1 MSNFNDFYKLIII
14 KEEEKESALNFLRLR
29 GIDEHIYVANHLTKL
44 LKRKPTYSEV
54 ETTLR
59 YDKRI
64 RRVLYKYIGTIEEIA
79 RADISNEYKFV
90 KDLPIKRNSK
100 QKRTF
105 SYLSLLTFKK
115 LFKVYKDVKNE
126 LDYKSFKMTNFDKK
140 VSKLISLRNIVS
152 HNRFLLSELNIS
164 DIENL
169 VEFLPTEIANSFLV
183 DLAKTS
189 KEKFEQKFKTQAQW
203 TLPQEVVIKI

>member
-29 GIDEHIYVANHLTKL
+29 GIDEHIYVANHLTSL

>member
-79 RADISNEYKFV
+79 RADISNEYKLV

-105 SYLSLLTFKK
+105 SYLSSLTFKA
-115 LFKVYKDVKNE
+115 LFDVYKDVKNE
-126 LDYKSFKMTNFDKK
+126 LDYKSFKMTNFDEK
-140 VSKLISLRNIVS
+140 VSKLISLRNKVS
-152 HNRFLLSELNIS
+152 HNRFLLSKLNIS

-189 KEKFEQKFKTQAQW
+189 KEKLEQKFKTQAQW

>member
-1 MSNFNDFYKLIII
+1 M
-14 KEEEKESALNFLRLR
+14 
-29 GIDEHIYVANHLTKL
+29 

-90 KDLPIKRNSK
+90 KNLPIKRNCK

-115 LFKVYKDVKNE
+115 LFDVYKDVKNE

-140 VSKLISLRNIVS
+140 VSKLILLRNKVS
-152 HNRFLLSELNIS
+152 HNRFLLSKLNIS

-189 KEKFEQKFKTQAQW
+189 KEKLEQKFKTQAQW

>member
-29 GIDEHIYVANHLTKL
+29 GIDEHINVANYLTKL
-44 LKRKPTYSEV
+44 LKRKSTYSEV

-79 RADISNEYKFV
+79 RADISNEYKLV

-105 SYLSLLTFKK
+105 SYLSLLTFKE
-115 LFKVYKDVKNE
+115 LFDVYKDVKNE
-126 LDYKSFKMTNFDKK
+126 LDYKSFKITNFDEK
-140 VSKLISLRNIVS
+140 VNKLISLRNKVS
-152 HNRFLLSELNIS
+152 HNRFLLSKLNIS

-189 KEKFEQKFKTQAQW
+189 KEKLEQKFKTQAQW